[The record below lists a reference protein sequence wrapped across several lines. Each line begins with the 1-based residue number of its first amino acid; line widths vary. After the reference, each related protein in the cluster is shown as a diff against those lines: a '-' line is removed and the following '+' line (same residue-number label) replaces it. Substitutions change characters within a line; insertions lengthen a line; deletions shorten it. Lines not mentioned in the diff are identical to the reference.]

1 MSRGV
6 SLKESFAVHDWKIE
20 TKAGKFG
27 SSYLW
32 EWTERESSFL
42 FPPLFSWEESQ
53 SSCFEI
59 REAGFLYRGLFS
71 KVTLIFN

>member
-1 MSRGV
+1 MTGRLKQKLV
-6 SLKESFAVHDWKIE
+6 SLAVLIY
-20 TKAGKFG
+20 G
-27 SSYLW
+27 S
-32 EWTERESSFL
+32 EQRESSFL

-53 SSCFEI
+53 SSCFEF